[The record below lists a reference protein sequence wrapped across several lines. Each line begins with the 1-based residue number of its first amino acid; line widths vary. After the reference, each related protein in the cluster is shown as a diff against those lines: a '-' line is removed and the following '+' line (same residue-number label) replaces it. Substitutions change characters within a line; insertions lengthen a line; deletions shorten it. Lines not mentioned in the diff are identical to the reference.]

1 MSWGELK
8 DIKVDSAEYEPTG
21 MTGAE
26 ITDYVSRFKMAL
38 EAILEC
44 NVSDGQTMQHIA
56 QVALEGR
63 NGS

>member
-1 MSWGELK
+1 MNYVVPESMFK
-8 DIKVDSAEYEPTG
+8 TPEPTL
-21 MTGAE
+21 E
-26 ITDYVSRFKMAL
+26 DYRVLANRFGMAL

-44 NVSDGQTMQHIA
+44 NVNDGQTMQHIA